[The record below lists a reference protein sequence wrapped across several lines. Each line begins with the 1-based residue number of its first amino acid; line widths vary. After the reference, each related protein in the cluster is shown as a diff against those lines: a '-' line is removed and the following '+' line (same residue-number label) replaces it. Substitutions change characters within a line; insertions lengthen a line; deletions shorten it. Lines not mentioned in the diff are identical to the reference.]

1 VEPSEADA
9 SALERRHGTGV
20 MIAGRRSI
28 LLVLVLIAGA
38 VSAGLVY
45 GAIRTHRVER
55 QLLLLPPD
63 EILSHT
69 ELVAF
74 ATERGP
80 YLFVDHCASCH
91 GNDMRGD
98 GTRGIPD
105 LQDSVWLYGE
115 GRISEIENTI
125 QYGIRS
131 SHPKAHNIT
140 DMPAFLH
147 IGQLSP
153 AEISD
158 VVEYV
163 LGLNGKPHDDAAARR
178 GSDLY
183 QNKGNCF
190 DCHSSDA
197 LGNPDYGAPAL
208 AGAVWMYGGTREALT
223 RSVSNGRH
231 GLCPAWIDELDAADV
246 RELAVYL
253 YQVSHRTA
261 ATRTRG

>member
-1 VEPSEADA
+1 
-9 SALERRHGTGV
+9 

-38 VSAGLVY
+38 VSAGFVY

-55 QLLLLPPD
+55 QLLRLPPD
-63 EILSHT
+63 EILSHR

-91 GNDMRGD
+91 GNDMRGN
-98 GTRGIPD
+98 GRRGIPD

-131 SHPKAHNIT
+131 GHPK
-140 DMPAFLH
+140 
-147 IGQLSP
+147 
-153 AEISD
+153 
-158 VVEYV
+158 
-163 LGLNGKPHDDAAARR
+163 
-178 GSDLY
+178 
-183 QNKGNCF
+183 
-190 DCHSSDA
+190 
-197 LGNPDYGAPAL
+197 
-208 AGAVWMYGGTREALT
+208 
-223 RSVSNGRH
+223 
-231 GLCPAWIDELDAADV
+231 LDPADV

-261 ATRTRG
+261 AGKTHNDE

>member
-1 VEPSEADA
+1 VTRSQADA
-9 SALERRHGTGV
+9 SARERGHVTGA

-38 VSAGLVY
+38 VTAGLVY
-45 GAIRTHRVER
+45 GAIRTQRVEK
-55 QLLLLPPD
+55 QLLRLPPD
-63 EILSHT
+63 EILSH
-69 ELVAF
+69 EALVAF

-91 GNDMRGD
+91 GNDMRGN
-98 GTRGIPD
+98 GTHGIPD

-131 SHPKAHNIT
+131 GHPKARNIT
-140 DMPAFLH
+140 DMPAFLRT
-147 IGQLSP
+147 GQLSP
-153 AEISD
+153 AEIGD

-163 LGLNGKPHDDAAARR
+163 LALNRKPHDDTAARR

-197 LGNPDYGAPAL
+197 TGNPDYGAPAL

-223 RSVSNGRH
+223 RSVSDGRH
-231 GLCPAWIDELDAADV
+231 GLCPAWIDKLDPADV

-253 YQVSHRTA
+253 YQVSHR
-261 ATRTRG
+261 GP